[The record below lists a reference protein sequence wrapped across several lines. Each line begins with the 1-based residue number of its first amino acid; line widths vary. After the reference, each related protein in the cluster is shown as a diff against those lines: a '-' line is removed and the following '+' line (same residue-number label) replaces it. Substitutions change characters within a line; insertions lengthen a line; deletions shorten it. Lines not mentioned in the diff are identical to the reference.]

1 MTIPLLEAAVW
12 LLVAVLWWMFYW
24 PYRQFQIDRTR
35 QRLFVIRV
43 ALFDAAARGEHIR
56 FEDRAYGMTRTS
68 LNGML
73 RSLDDFTLIRLV
85 FLVWQSVNDQAWRET
100 RDQYANEMEAALE
113 ELSAEGREFVT
124 KTIHDACRAMLVCV
138 IETSLVLLAL
148 YILIA
153 MLRPIRFVGD
163 SIRVVWRRLIG
174 AMDYESSL
182 AGRDDLRSFGGRAAT

>member
-35 QRLFVIRV
+35 QRLFVIRA

-56 FEDRAYGMTRTS
+56 FADRAYGMTRTS

-73 RSLDDFTLIRLV
+73 RSLDDFTLVRLA
-85 FLVWQSVNDQAWRET
+85 FLMWQSVNDQVWRTT
-100 RDQYANEMEAALE
+100 RDQYASETEAALE

-124 KTIHDACRAMLVCV
+124 KTVHDACRAMVLCV
-138 IETSLVLLAL
+138 VETSLVLLAL
-148 YILIA
+148 RVLIV
-153 MLRPIRFVGD
+153 MFRPIRFVGD
-163 SIRVVWRRLIG
+163 CIRAVWRRLVR

-182 AGRDDLRSFGGRAAT
+182 AGRDDLRSFGGRTAT

>member
-12 LLVAVLWWMFYW
+12 LLLAVLWWMFYW

-35 QRLFVIRV
+35 QRLFAVRA

-56 FEDRAYGMTRTS
+56 FEDRAYGITRTS

-73 RSLDDFTLIRLV
+73 RSLDDYTLIRLV
-85 FLVWQSVNDQAWRET
+85 FLVWQSVSDQAWRTT
-100 RDQYANEMEAALE
+100 RDHYANETEAALQ
-113 ELSAEGREFVT
+113 ELSAEGRELVT
-124 KTIHDACRAMLVCV
+124 KTIHDACKAMLVCV

-148 YILIA
+148 CILIA
-153 MLRPIRFVGD
+153 VLRPIRSVSD
-163 SIRVVWRRLIG
+163 NIRVVWRRLIR

-182 AGRDDLRSFGGRAAT
+182 AGRNDLRSFGGSAAT

>member
-12 LLVAVLWWMFYW
+12 LLLAVLWWMFYW

-35 QRLFVIRV
+35 QRLFSIRA

-56 FEDRAYGMTRTS
+56 FEDRTYGITRTS

-73 RSLDDFTLIRLV
+73 RSLDDYTLIRLV
-85 FLVWQSVNDQAWRET
+85 FLVWQSVSDQAWRTT
-100 RDQYANEMEAALE
+100 RDHYAKETEAALQ
-113 ELSAEGREFVT
+113 ELSAEGRELVT
-124 KTIHDACRAMLVCV
+124 KTIHDACKAMLVCV

-148 YILIA
+148 CILIA
-153 MLRPIRFVGD
+153 LLRPIRSVSD
-163 SIRVVWRRLIG
+163 NIRVVWRRLIR